1 MLRAEDNQQ
10 NQDIFI
16 LKKFRISF
24 RHRFRILL
32 ILLEDSRLVKQGQ
45 TSKKKNN
52 I

>member
-24 RHRFRILL
+24 RHCFRI
-32 ILLEDSRLVKQGQ
+32 LEDSRLLKQGQ
-45 TSKKKNN
+45 NNSKRTLYLEKF
-52 I
+52 